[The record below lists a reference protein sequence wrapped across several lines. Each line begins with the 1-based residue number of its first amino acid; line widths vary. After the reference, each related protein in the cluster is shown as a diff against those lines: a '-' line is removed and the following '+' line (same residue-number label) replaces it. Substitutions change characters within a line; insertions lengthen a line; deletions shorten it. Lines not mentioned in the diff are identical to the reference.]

1 MYIFASTVSCGTPVD
16 QGMSSFAGLLLR
28 LLSFTMVSEQ
38 IAGKGFDKYGL
49 CPLLGETFTV
59 LTVNECKSDIECG
72 GHRKCCETLSGNY
85 CILPDNERVICP
97 GGKMSAGI
105 CGNNLQC
112 PPAYQCIFENC
123 CPFEKAGECPLLVVP
138 EGFEL
143 EHFSSCEHDYECVG
157 IRKCCLTLLGMRCLL
172 PVAKQAVSSSRYS
185 KPARRLSYLPRM
197 RGLKNVCLLAFV
209 RVFYCI
215 LPWEVP
221 HCHLVYG
228 KSLSASEKDATDSN
242 FAYARGKET
251 YFGSTYYYDIY
262 DQDANE

>member
-1 MYIFASTVSCGTPVD
+1 
-16 QGMSSFAGLLLR
+16 MSSFAGLLLR

-38 IAGKGFDKYGL
+38 IADKYGL

-185 KPARRLSYLPRM
+185 KPARRLSYLP
-197 RGLKNVCLLAFV
+197 
-209 RVFYCI
+209 
-215 LPWEVP
+215 
-221 HCHLVYG
+221 VYG